1 MQGDGSDTI
10 SIRVKEIKDKPGKP
24 IYLTIKDK
32 NYELLLD
39 QRCVGNTDEDNFC
52 KKCRLKFRCFTSEG
66 LKINLEDDLGKL
78 PVGSMQPTLG
88 EMVGMF
94 LAANGVDLTALKA
107 RAKMIENEKAQ
118 REDR

>member
-1 MQGDGSDTI
+1 MQGDEMVSLP
-10 SIRVKEIKDKPGKP
+10 IRVKEIKDRPGKP

-32 NYELLLD
+32 PYELLLD

-78 PVGSMQPTLG
+78 PIDSTMQPTLG
-88 EMVGMF
+88 EMVERF

-107 RAKMIENEKAQ
+107 RAKMLENEDSG
-118 REDR
+118 EF

>member
-1 MQGDGSDTI
+1 MQDDI
-10 SIRVKEIKDKPGKP
+10 LIKVKEIKNKPGKP

-32 NYELLLD
+32 KYELLLD
-39 QRCVGNTDEDNFC
+39 QRCVGNTDEENFC

-78 PVGSMQPTLG
+78 PVGSRQPTLG
-88 EMVGMF
+88 EMVEMF

-107 RAKMIENEKAQ
+107 RAKMLENGKDEL
-118 REDR
+118 